1 MIQFYEPSHTAY
13 YDRKAIEQDLNLV
26 TIVRGMALR
35 EYEDEPHILEELLH
49 PLQEKEQI
57 RQRQQV
63 VKACCEHPE
72 FIEECH
78 RHIVKAAGKLEGEMD
93 SILDSRGK
101 NHLNETLIST
111 HLEALRT
118 VVYATAALQQIC
130 EREKDKLQ
138 GTGLDTFVEAW
149 FTELPPEQV
158 KEQIELVENLDGFKR
173 KGEITLRGHMAEGLL
188 LKDMEVTDAR
198 EKVQKGRRK
207 WLSRDKGSMIL
218 DERMFESAV
227 EFIDSVLVEIL
238 EGCVPYLKK
247 WQENF
252 RLLRRQ
258 AAFLYGCSKLYRH
271 GQELNFLFSFPEQ
284 EKAEILGLYD
294 LSLAL
299 QTHKNPVSNSL
310 KMEGY
315 DALVITGAN
324 QGGKSTFL
332 RSMGIAQVLCQAGMY
347 VPAGQY
353 PLQVYQGIF
362 THFTRRE
369 DASMTMGKFEEELV
383 RMQEILRHAKSGSL
397 ILLNETFATTTEITA
412 YQIAMDLMQAC
423 LDTTV
428 VVWTVTHIT
437 SFARD
442 LYKKQPERVLFLSAG
457 REANQEQRYTM
468 VPKEPENTSY
478 GLELYDEIIA
488 RRKEYPC

>member
-1 MIQFYEPSHTAY
+1 
-13 YDRKAIEQDLNLV
+13 
-26 TIVRGMALR
+26 
-35 EYEDEPHILEELLH
+35 
-49 PLQEKEQI
+49 
-57 RQRQQV
+57 
-63 VKACCEHPE
+63 
-72 FIEECH
+72 
-78 RHIVKAAGKLEGEMD
+78 
-93 SILDSRGK
+93 
-101 NHLNETLIST
+101 
-111 HLEALRT
+111 
-118 VVYATAALQQIC
+118 
-130 EREKDKLQ
+130 
-138 GTGLDTFVEAW
+138 
-149 FTELPPEQV
+149 
-158 KEQIELVENLDGFKR
+158 
-173 KGEITLRGHMAEGLL
+173 
-188 LKDMEVTDAR
+188 
-198 EKVQKGRRK
+198 
-207 WLSRDKGSMIL
+207 MIL

-397 ILLNETFATTTEITA
+397 ILLNETFATTTEVTA

-423 LDTTV
+423 LDTKV

-442 LYKKQPERVLFLSAG
+442 LYKKQPESVLFLSAG
-457 REANQEQRYTM
+457 REANQEQRYIM